1 MPAVQT
7 LKKLSSEELLEAA
20 DKLSAS
26 ELEKF
31 VSQVI
36 TLQARRR
43 APWLPQA
50 ESELLLKIN
59 QGLPGDLRKRY
70 NELIAKRRAETLTP
84 NEYEELLRL
93 TDQVETMHVRRME
106 YLSELASLRKTSL
119 SNLMKQLGIHTPQYE

>member
-7 LKKLSSEELLEAA
+7 RKKLSSEGLLEAA

-43 APWLPQA
+43 APCLPQA

-59 QGLPGDLRKRY
+59 QGIPSGLQKQY
-70 NELIAKRRAETLTP
+70 NQLIAKRRAENLSP
-84 NEYEELLRL
+84 QKYKELLRL
-93 TDQVETMHVRRME
+93 TNEVEKLEARRIAH
-106 YLSELASLRKTSL
+106 LSELAAIRKISLRQ
-119 SNLMKQLGIHTPQYE
+119 LMDDLGIHGPGYE

>member
-1 MPAVQT
+1 MPAVQMK
-7 LKKLSSEELLEAA
+7 KKLSSDELLKAA

-43 APWLPQA
+43 APCLPQA

-59 QGLPGDLRKRY
+59 QGIPAGLQKRY
-70 NELIAKRRAETLTP
+70 NQLIAKRRAESLSP
-84 NEYEELLRL
+84 YEYKELLRL
-93 TDQVETMHVRRME
+93 TDEVEKLEARRIAH
-106 YLSELASLRKTSL
+106 LSELASIRRISLRQ
-119 SNLMKQLGIHTPQYE
+119 LMDDLDIHGPGYE